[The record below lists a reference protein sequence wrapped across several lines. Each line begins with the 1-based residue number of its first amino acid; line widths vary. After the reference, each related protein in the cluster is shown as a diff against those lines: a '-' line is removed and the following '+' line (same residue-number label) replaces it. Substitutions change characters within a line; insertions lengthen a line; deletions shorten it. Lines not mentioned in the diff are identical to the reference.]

1 MAITLSSP
9 RISPWQIFAL
19 LLFALA
25 AMVHMPL
32 AFLAIMLDRSD
43 RASFMTGSLDTQPVA
58 SAHVTKCPL

>member
-25 AMVHMPL
+25 VMVYMPL
-32 AFLAIMLDRSD
+32 AFLAIMLDH
-43 RASFMTGSLDTQPVA
+43 F
-58 SAHVTKCPL
+58 